1 MKSYTKEVFYYKILF
16 QRGHRMSRV
25 ISKKNLFFCLIT
37 TVCQNV
43 LPYFTYS
50 EITTISAPAW
60 PTDTTV
66 TVCEPVTFF
75 DSFFY
80 TPSWYRV
87 RPHYVQPIIVPQVK
101 VTIPEPEPVE
111 VETYMARVHI
121 TTQDQN
127 NGAQIL
133 RKTLSAGTIDEL
145 IESTQDYVITTCQNN
160 PKAEISIE
168 CKMRT
173 ADSNNV
179 ISLGKTNP
187 IVWGRHKSR
196 MRPFKTNEQYVSH
209 KIEKTIENA
218 FAQPEEK
225 SQQSSP
231 WIDVLAAGL
240 LVTAAILAPEPE
252 PQYVCVTPVYR
263 RKRHLLWLE

>member
-1 MKSYTKEVFYYKILF
+1 
-16 QRGHRMSRV
+16 MSRV
-25 ISKKNLFFCLIT
+25 ITKQSLLFCLIST
-37 TVCQNV
+37 LCQN
-43 LPYFTYS
+43 LHPYFTYS
-50 EITTISAPAW
+50 ETTVFNAPAW
-60 PTDTTV
+60 PTYTTV
-66 TVCEPVTFF
+66 TVCEPVSFF

-87 RPHYVQPIIVPQVK
+87 RPQYVQPIIVPQVK
-101 VTIPEPEPVE
+101 VTVPEPEPVE
-111 VETYMARVHI
+111 VETYIARIHI
-121 TTQDQN
+121 STQDHQN
-127 NGAQIL
+127 GTTVL
-133 RKTLSAGTIDEL
+133 RKTLSADTIDEL
-145 IESTQDYVITTCQNN
+145 IESTQDYVLTACQKN

-173 ADSNNV
+173 ADSNNI

-209 KIEKTIENA
+209 KIEKNIEKA
-218 FAQPEEK
+218 FTQPEQK
-225 SQQSSP
+225 SQKPSP

-252 PQYVCVTPVYR
+252 PQYVCVTPVYHR
-263 RKRHLLWLE
+263 QRQPIILW